1 MATDPRPE
9 FTPALDAARKRRIK
23 LRDELYDVEKAISR
37 PAPGRV
43 ESWTANVVEQL
54 QKLRDAMDE
63 HVYVTEEPEGLY
75 DEVLDLSPRLAG
87 KVRRLREE
95 QPLYYNEKYD
105 FFALSRFDDVE
116 QGLKDWHTY
125 SSAKGTLIEL
135 IKADFEMPPGS
146 IIFEDPPPHDR
157 HRQWWPTNSSRVSD
171 PSCSRTPLPIDHR
184 AARVGSRRPHMIAAF
199 TVSG

>member
-95 QPLYYNEKYD
+95 HPQIL
-105 FFALSRFDDVE
+105 E
-116 QGLKDWHTY
+116 QTD
-125 SSAKGTLIEL
+125 EL
-135 IKADFEMPPGS
+135 IGRLRANEIG
-146 IIFEDPPPHDR
+146 EDWPLEDVRDETQRLLGRIVR
-157 HRQWWPTNSSRVSD
+157 HRQRGADLVWEAYNLD
-171 PSCSRTPLPIDHR
+171 IGGMD
-184 AARVGSRRPHMIAAF
+184 
-199 TVSG
+199 

>member
-1 MATDPRPE
+1 MATHAQPE

-23 LRDELYDVEKAISR
+23 LRDELYDVEQAISR

-43 ESWTANVVEQL
+43 ESWTSNVITQL

-95 QPLYYNEKYD
+95 HPLI
-105 FFALSRFDDVE
+105 LE
-116 QGLKDWHTY
+116 QTD
-125 SSAKGTLIEL
+125 EL
-135 IKADFEMPPGS
+135 IGRLRANAIGDEWPL
-146 IIFEDPPPHDR
+146 EDVRDETQRLLGRIVR
-157 HRQWWPTNSSRVSD
+157 HRQRGADLVWEAYNLD
-171 PSCSRTPLPIDHR
+171 IGGMD
-184 AARVGSRRPHMIAAF
+184 
-199 TVSG
+199 